1 MAALNIWEVMK
12 MGKNGP
18 DTLVVKMLGS
28 FSLLYRGK
36 SLVGQKAAESQ
47 FTYLMQMVLHYRNKG
62 GVSRKAVEDVLFGD
76 RDVEDRKHA
85 FRSILY
91 NARKRLE
98 KEGCPRADYIIQKDG
113 MLCWT
118 EEIPVEEDA
127 DCFEA
132 LCLAAREEKSS
143 EERLSL
149 LLEACNAY
157 TGEFLG
163 MYAGLIWAATESRR
177 YRTMFYRCV
186 EEIVELLRDRQ
197 DYITME
203 KVGRR
208 ASKMAPFADWE
219 SVTMEALIGMGKYEE
234 ARQLYADTVQLYFEE
249 RGLKPS
255 QRLMDSL
262 NQLGEQFEHPY
273 EVIDS
278 VKEKLAEPMGRSG
291 PYVCSWPV
299 FQGLYQMVSRM
310 SERNGW
316 SVYLMLCTVVD
327 SKGNPMREGPR
338 LDELSSRLGEAI
350 LHSIRRSDMV
360 NRYGKGQYLIL
371 LLNITL
377 ENCCVVQK
385 RIDGMF
391 LSGRQRTGVKY
402 HVSDVTSER

>member
-1 MAALNIWEVMK
+1 

-377 ENCCVVQK
+377 ENCRVVQK

>member
-143 EERLSL
+143 EGRLSL

-219 SVTMEALIGMGKYEE
+219 SVTMEALIEMGKYEE

-377 ENCCVVQK
+377 ENCRVVQK

>member
-338 LDELSSRLGEAI
+338 LDQLSSRLGEAI

-377 ENCCVVQK
+377 ENCRVVQK

>member
-1 MAALNIWEVMK
+1 

-163 MYAGLIWAATESRR
+163 MYAGLIRAATESRR

-377 ENCCVVQK
+377 ENCRVVQK

>member
-219 SVTMEALIGMGKYEE
+219 SVTMEALIGTGKYEE

-377 ENCCVVQK
+377 ENCRVVQK

>member
-1 MAALNIWEVMK
+1 

>member
-377 ENCCVVQK
+377 ENCRVVQK

>member
-1 MAALNIWEVMK
+1 

-327 SKGNPMREGPR
+327 SKGNPMREGLR

-377 ENCCVVQK
+377 ENCRVVQK